1 MKRLLVWDLP
11 VRLFHVLLAVSFIA
25 AFAIAQVVDDD
36 SALFS
41 AHMLLGLFMAHLVL
55 LRLIWGFLGT
65 RHARFRDFLFGPR
78 AVLTYLRDAVR
89 GRAKRHAG
97 HNPGTAVAAF
107 AIFALV
113 LGLAVTGVLM
123 GQGHKDAEGV
133 HEVFAYALLV
143 TVIAHLVG
151 VALHTYHQREN
162 ITRSM
167 IDGKREVD
175 PAEAIPTA
183 RPAVGLAFL
192 ALVAI
197 VGWHLASSFDPVTRK
212 LDVPIFGAPLQL
224 GEVEDE
230 HGQRGSVHHNDDE
243 HEDDDD

>member
-25 AFAIAQVVDDD
+25 AFAIAQLVDDD
-36 SALFS
+36 STLYS

-55 LRLIWGFLGT
+55 LRLIWGFVGT
-65 RHARFRDFLFGPR
+65 RHARFSDFLFGPR

-89 GRAKRHAG
+89 GRARRHAG

-113 LGLAVTGVLM
+113 IGLAVTGVLM
-123 GQGHKDAEGV
+123 GQGHKEAEGV
-133 HEVFAYALLV
+133 HEVLAYALLV

-151 VALHTYHQREN
+151 VALHTFHQREN
-162 ITRSM
+162 ITLSM
-167 IDGKREVD
+167 IDGKREVE
-175 PAEAIPTA
+175 PGASIPGA
-183 RPAVGLAFL
+183 RPVVGLAFL
-192 ALVAI
+192 ALVAV
-197 VGWHLASSFDPVTRK
+197 VGWHLASSFDPVTRR
-212 LDVPIFGAPLQL
+212 LDLPIFSAPLQL

-230 HGQRGSVHHNDDE
+230 HDE
-243 HEDDDD
+243 HGAGHHDDEDDDD